1 MTKEYNNLFDVLLDH
16 QIATEEEI
24 RLVSYINGHNLE
36 SLESILSVR
45 CGYGTLSQYKECELE
60 AFE

>member
-1 MTKEYNNLFDVLLDH
+1 MREEFNNLFDVLLDH

-24 RLVSYINGHNLE
+24 RLISCINGHTLE
-36 SLESILSVR
+36 SLESILFAR
-45 CGYGTLSQYKECELE
+45 CGYRSLSQYKECELE